1 MAGSKKNGLIRRGF
15 QGAMGGAAATGS
27 MSAFFGLSDVCG
39 YMNNEPPRLIV
50 QKFLPMLS
58 PDETD
63 AAALVSHVG
72 YGVSAGTLYGAL
84 VPPRWRG
91 VITGVAYGLAI
102 WAVSYEGWVPA
113 LGIMPTPQKDKP
125 GRAIT
130 LLLAHIVYGGTLGV
144 VARRRA
150 R

>member
-1 MAGSKKNGLIRRGF
+1 
-15 QGAMGGAAATGS
+15 MGGAAATGS
-27 MSAFFGLSDVCG
+27 MSAFFGLSDVSG

-63 AAALVSHVG
+63 AAAVVAHVG

-84 VPPRWRG
+84 VKPRWRG
-91 VITGVAYGLAI
+91 LITGVVYGLAI
-102 WAVSYEGWVPA
+102 WAISYEGWVPA
-113 LGIMPTPQKDKP
+113 LGIMPPPQKDKP
-125 GRAIT
+125 SRALT
-130 LLLAHIVYGGTLGV
+130 LLLAHVVYGGTLGV
-144 VARRRA
+144 VAGRHA